1 MSFVVITGTNTGVGK
16 TVATAALACHA
27 RVAGRTVTV
36 CKPVQTGTADGDD
49 DLAEI
54 GRLAGVTGLVG
65 VARYPQP
72 LAPVAAAEAAGLP
85 LPSGSELL
93 AAIRAADTPG
103 GLTLVEGAVA
113 NLDHLEL
120 AKQIRERSKVVVS
133 FGDCAVTGNVTSLR
147 NRLPVDDL
155 LTKVYH
161 EGPGKTPR
169 GGEADHIMPALL
181 PKVLPLH
188 QVIAVDAY
196 LPGCPPEPERIWA
209 AISALLAGEA
219 VALPAEMRKFG

>member
-1 MSFVVITGTNTGVGK
+1 MAESNKIRLATAWLGGCSGCHMSFLDLDEKLI
-16 TVATAALACHA
+16 
-27 RVAGRTVTV
+27 
-36 CKPVQTGTADGDD
+36 
-49 DLAEI
+49 DLAGKIE
-54 GRLAGVTGLVG
+54 LVYSPI
-65 VARYPQP
+65 ADPKHF
-72 LAPVAAAEAAGLP
+72 
-85 LPSGSELL
+85 PS
-93 AAIRAADTPG
+93 AVDV
-103 GLTLVEGAVA
+103 TLVEGAVA

-219 VALPAEMRKFG
+219 GALPAEMRKFG